1 MNRTLLGAL
10 AASLFLLAPAAV
22 ASAAAPDLRVRY
34 ISEPPSALQQG
45 DQFTMT
51 VQARNAG
58 TSRARSSL
66 ARFYISAD
74 KTLEPGEVVATRNVH
89 SMRRGRKTLFGARL
103 TVAAATPADTSYYVF
118 VCLDSNKQVKE
129 SNERNNCIGS
139 ATLLFV
145 RAKPAV

>member
-1 MNRTLLGAL
+1 MNRILLGAL
-10 AASLFLLAPAAV
+10 AASFFLLAPAAG
-22 ASAAAPDLRVRY
+22 AAAAAPDLRVRY

-58 TSRARSSL
+58 KARAGSSL

-74 KTLEPGEVVATRNVH
+74 KTLEPGEAVATRNVH
-89 SMRRGRKTLFGARL
+89 SMRPGRKTLFGARL
-103 TVAAATPADTSYYVF
+103 TVPAASPADTSYYVF
-118 VCLDSNKQVKE
+118 VCLDSNKKVKE

-139 ATLLFV
+139 ATQVLV